1 MLRSWSPPPPY
12 LMLAP
17 KTLKR
22 LNYPYLFLTPKTS
35 KDMSYVLSPA
45 WNPGQLRRN
54 LHSGDKTQSASRLQ
68 TEFGLHVSRYLLLCY
83 LLIPPQPLPISPRC
97 VLITWHFSLINW
109 DLDRNPPWSLFFFLA
124 LFSSRFAVPLAPM
137 NNWVCWTGQILMQKY
152 STKFLQIESNN
163 TSKPLFTMI
172 KWVSSHTGIVQY
184 MQLLQHNILYKQT
197 QGKKPHD
204 HLIRWG
210 ESIWQNPTPIH
221 DKSLGKIRSS
231 EHIYKHN
238 KSDIVQINS
247 KHEIKWRETIAIPLK
262 PGTRQG
268 CHLFPFLFN
277 TVLERLARASR

>member
-68 TEFGLHVSRYLLLCY
+68 SEFGLHVLRCPLLCS
-83 LLIPPQPLPISPRC
+83 LLITPQPLPISPRC

-109 DLDRNPPWSLFFFLA
+109 DLDRNPPWSLFFFS

-152 STKFLQIESNN
+152 SKNSCKLNLRIHQNLYSPWSSGFHPIQGLFSICNSFNIIYYIN
-163 TSKPLFTMI
+163 KPKERNHMI
-172 KWVSSHTGIVQY
+172 I
-184 MQLLQHNILYKQT
+184 
-197 QGKKPHD
+197 
-204 HLIRWG
+204 
-210 ESIWQNPTPIH
+210 
-221 DKSLGKIRSS
+221 SLDA
-231 EHIYKHN
+231 ETAFN
-238 KSDIVQINS
+238 KM
-247 KHEIKWRETIAIPLK
+247 
-262 PGTRQG
+262 
-268 CHLFPFLFN
+268 
-277 TVLERLARASR
+277 

>member
-1 MLRSWSPPPPY
+1 MLWSWSPPPPY

-68 TEFGLHVSRYLLLCY
+68 SEFGLHVLRCPLLCS
-83 LLIPPQPLPISPRC
+83 LLITPQPLPISPRC

-109 DLDRNPPWSLFFFLA
+109 DLDRNPPWSLLFFLA
-124 LFSSRFAVPLAPM
+124 HYSFRFVVPLAPT

-152 STKFLQIESNN
+152 STKFLQTESKN

-204 HLIRWG
+204 HLIRCW
-210 ESIWQNPTPIH
+210 N
-221 DKSLGKIRSS
+221 SL
-231 EHIYKHN
+231 
-238 KSDIVQINS
+238 Q
-247 KHEIKWRETIAIPLK
+247 
-262 PGTRQG
+262 
-268 CHLFPFLFN
+268 
-277 TVLERLARASR
+277 